1 MIGTGA
7 SGYAAYGT
15 LNVIIDRLKCSL
27 GYTNI
32 DGAFIMAESR
42 KLADAHRRTRRDH
55 AAETAE
61 DYVEA
66 ISDVLA
72 EKGVCRVTDLA
83 RRFDVSHVTVTKIVA
98 RLKDSGLVSTEPYK
112 PLQLTE
118 AGRRLAAKS
127 RRRHEVVYQFLLS
140 IGVSVGTAATDS
152 EGIEHHVSPE
162 TLEAMR
168 NFVDETI
175 VDGK

>member
-1 MIGTGA
+1 MKETRKFA
-7 SGYAAYGT
+7 
-15 LNVIIDRLKCSL
+15 
-27 GYTNI
+27 
-32 DGAFIMAESR
+32 DG
-42 KLADAHRRTRRDH
+42 HRRTRRDH

-66 ISDVLA
+66 IGEVLA
-72 EKGVCRVTDLA
+72 QNGVCRVVDLA

-98 RLKDSGLVSTEPYK
+98 RLKESGLVTSERYK
-112 PLQLTE
+112 PLELTD

-127 RRRHEVVYQFLLS
+127 RRRHEVVHRFLLA
-140 IGVSVGTAATDS
+140 IGVKESVAAVDS

-168 NFVDETI
+168 LFVESAATPHS
-175 VDGK
+175 

>member
-1 MIGTGA
+1 
-7 SGYAAYGT
+7 
-15 LNVIIDRLKCSL
+15 
-27 GYTNI
+27 
-32 DGAFIMAESR
+32 MAESR
-42 KLADAHRRTRRDH
+42 KAADGHRRTRRDH

-83 RRFDVSHVTVTKIVA
+83 KRFDVSHVTVTKIIA
-98 RLKDSGLVSTEPYK
+98 RLKDSGLVTTEPYK
-112 PLQLTE
+112 PLDLTE
-118 AGRRLAAKS
+118 AGRRLASKS

-140 IGVSVGTAATDS
+140 IGVSAVTAAADS

-168 NFVDETI
+168 NFVDEAALES
-175 VDGK
+175 K

>member
-1 MIGTGA
+1 
-7 SGYAAYGT
+7 
-15 LNVIIDRLKCSL
+15 
-27 GYTNI
+27 
-32 DGAFIMAESR
+32 MAEPR
-42 KLADAHRRTRRDH
+42 KVADAHRRTRRDH

-66 ISDVLA
+66 ISEVLA
-72 EKGVCRVTDLA
+72 EKGTCRVTDLA
-83 RRFDVSHVTVTKIVA
+83 KRFDVSHVTVTKIVA
-98 RLKDSGLVSTEPYK
+98 RLTEMGLVSTEPYK
-112 PLQLTE
+112 PLDLTE

-140 IGVSVGTAATDS
+140 IGVSATTAAADS

-168 NFVDETI
+168 AFVDDAVVE
-175 VDGK
+175 GK

>member
-1 MIGTGA
+1 MTETRKVA
-7 SGYAAYGT
+7 
-15 LNVIIDRLKCSL
+15 
-27 GYTNI
+27 
-32 DGAFIMAESR
+32 DG
-42 KLADAHRRTRRDH
+42 HRRTRRDH

-66 ISDVLA
+66 ISDVLE

-83 RRFDVSHVTVTKIVA
+83 KRFDVSHVTVTKIIS
-98 RLKDSGLVSTEPYK
+98 RLTENGLVSTEPYK
-112 PLQLTE
+112 PLELTE

-127 RRRHEVVYQFLLS
+127 RNRHEVVYQFLLS
-140 IGVSVGTAATDS
+140 IGVSPVVAATDS

-168 NFVDETI
+168 IFVDEAVI
-175 VDGK
+175 SLK

>member
-1 MIGTGA
+1 MKEVRKFA
-7 SGYAAYGT
+7 
-15 LNVIIDRLKCSL
+15 
-27 GYTNI
+27 
-32 DGAFIMAESR
+32 DG
-42 KLADAHRRTRRDH
+42 HRRTRRDH

-66 ISDVLA
+66 ISRVLA
-72 EKGVCRVTDLA
+72 DNGVCRVIDLA

-98 RLKDSGLVSTEPYK
+98 RLKEGGLVTSEPYK
-112 PLQLTE
+112 PLELTE

-127 RRRHEVVYQFLLS
+127 RRRHEVVYQFLLA
-140 IGVSVGTAATDS
+140 IGVPETTAATDS

-168 NFVDETI
+168 VFVDAATASE
-175 VDGK
+175 KL